1 MNQLMKKQELQGVK
15 EIARRA
21 NVAIATVD
29 RVIHNRTGVS
39 EKTREKINKIIAEL
53 NYQPNLLAS
62 RLASGKIITLAV
74 LIPSVTEETDF
85 WEAPLR
91 GIQRAET
98 EIRQY
103 GIKVNLF
110 FFDLRE
116 PASFVTQAN
125 RILELAVDGIVVAPS
140 FVDEAQ
146 SFAVACQAI
155 GTPYVFIDSNL
166 PDQPSLSYIGPP
178 LFQSGYLAGKLCTY
192 RLRENSKLL
201 VVNIATA
208 LDSYTYVQIEE
219 GFRTYFRDHD
229 QTYPIIR
236 ADIQQTDSVS
246 ITRHLQQQ
254 FNTNPTI
261 DAVFVS
267 NSRAFS
273 VARFLESTQ
282 LDRKPLLI
290 GYDFV
295 SENTRYLA
303 TGIIDFLICHQ
314 PEDQGYRSI
323 MALYQ
328 FLVFSTPV
336 TKDYYM
342 PIDIVTREN
351 QAFYRN

>member
-1 MNQLMKKQELQGVK
+1 MKKKELQGVK

-29 RVIHNRTGVS
+29 RVIHNRPGVS
-39 EKTREKINKIIAEL
+39 EKTREKINQIIAEL

-62 RLASGKIITLAV
+62 RLASGKIITLGV

-91 GIQRAET
+91 GVQRAAT

-103 GIKVNLF
+103 GIKVELF
-110 FFDLRE
+110 FFDLRDSG
-116 PASFVTQAN
+116 SFVFQAN
-125 RILELAVDGIVVAPS
+125 RLLEAAVDGMVLAPA
-140 FVDEAQ
+140 FVDEAKK
-146 SFAVACQAI
+146 FATACQQAGKPCI
-155 GTPYVFIDSNL
+155 FIDSNL

-178 LFQSGYLAGKLCTY
+178 LFQSGYLAAKLCTY
-192 RLRENSKLL
+192 ALREHSKLL
-201 VVNIATA
+201 VVNIARA
-208 LDSYTYVQIEE
+208 MDSYTYREIEE
-219 GFRTYFRDHD
+219 GFRAYFTD
-229 QTYPIIR
+229 QRQNYPIIR
-236 ADIQQTDSVS
+236 ADIHQTDFASVA
-246 ITRHLQQQ
+246 RQLQEQ
-254 FNTNPTI
+254 FDANPTI
-261 DAVFVS
+261 DAIFVS

-273 VARFLESTQ
+273 VARFLESAN
-282 LDRKPLLI
+282 LPRKPLLI

-303 TGIIDFLICHQ
+303 SGLIDFLICHQ

-323 MALYQ
+323 MTLYQ
-328 FLVFSTPV
+328 FLVFSSPV
-336 TKDYYM
+336 AKDYYM

>member
-1 MNQLMKKQELQGVK
+1 MKKKELQGVK

-29 RVIHNRTGVS
+29 RVIHNRSGVS

-91 GIQRAET
+91 GIQRAES

-103 GIKVNLF
+103 GIKVELF
-110 FFDLRE
+110 FFDLRN
-116 PASFVTQAN
+116 ASSFVEQAKRVLN
-125 RILELAVDGIVVAPS
+125 ASVDGVVLAPS
-140 FVDEAQ
+140 FVAESAE
-146 SFAVACQAI
+146 FAEACQKA
-155 GTPYVFIDSNL
+155 GTPFVFIDSNL
-166 PDQPSLSYIGPP
+166 PNQLSLSYIGPP

-192 RLRENSKLL
+192 VTHEKSKLV

-208 LDSYTYVQIEE
+208 PHSYEQIEE
-219 GFRTYFRDHD
+219 GFRAYFNDYN
-229 QTYPIIR
+229 QQYPIIR
-236 ADIQQTDSVS
+236 LDIQQTDYVSVAL
-246 ITRHLQQQ
+246 RLQEL
-254 FNTNPTI
+254 FSTTSDI

-267 NSRAFS
+267 NSRAFL
-273 VARFLESTQ
+273 VARFLESAP
-282 LDRKPLLI
+282 LFRKPLLI

-295 SENTRYLA
+295 NENTRYLA
-303 TGIIDFLICHQ
+303 NGLIDFLICHQ

-328 FLVFSTPV
+328 FLVFSAPV

-351 QAFYRN
+351 QTFYRN

>member
-1 MNQLMKKQELQGVK
+1 MKKKELQGVK

-29 RVIHNRTGVS
+29 RVIHNRPGVS

-91 GIQRAET
+91 GIQRAEA

-103 GIKVNLF
+103 GIKVELF
-110 FFDLRE
+110 FFDLRD
-116 PASFVTQAN
+116 ARSFVTQAN
-125 RILELAVDGIVVAPS
+125 RILDSTVDGVVVAPA
-140 FVDEAQ
+140 FVSEAQ
-146 SFAVACQAI
+146 TFAIACQQT
-155 GTPYVFIDSNL
+155 GTPYVLIDSNL
-166 PDQPSLSYIGPP
+166 PDQPGLSYIGPP
-178 LFQSGYLAGKLCTY
+178 LFESGYLAGKLCTY
-192 RLRENSKLL
+192 ALRDTSKLL
-201 VVNIATA
+201 MVNIAAA
-208 LDSYTYVQIEE
+208 LDSYTYQQIEA
-219 GFRTYFRDHD
+219 GFRAYFTDQQKDH
-229 QTYPIIR
+229 PITR
-236 ADIQQTDSVS
+236 LDIHQTDYPSVAH
-246 ITRHLQQQ
+246 HLQQL
-254 FNTNPTI
+254 FDTNSDI

-273 VARFLESTQ
+273 VARFLERAHLSQ
-282 LDRKPLLI
+282 KPLLV

-295 SENTRYLA
+295 TENTRYLA
-303 TGIIDFLICHQ
+303 NGIIDFLICHQ

-328 FLVFSTPV
+328 FLVFSAPI
-336 TKDYYM
+336 KKEYYM

-351 QAFYRN
+351 GAFYRN